1 MPNTPEPDYAWEK
14 ELAPKISGGYVA
26 FVSVLYALWISG
38 MIAIAV
44 NRWFGSL
51 Q

>member
-1 MPNTPEPDYAWEK
+1 MPQPTDYAWEK
-14 ELAPKISGGYVA
+14 EFAPKISGTYVA
-26 FVSVLYALWISG
+26 FVAILYALWISG